1 MDIKTNDVFQ
11 CMDINDKPIDFVVID
26 TTDTMALC
34 LPVCEKPNKS
44 LAFWL
49 HKQDIELG
57 LYTAINM
64 FDLKHTMP
72 LHPFLEPQHHAW

>member
-1 MDIKTNDVFQ
+1 MSIETNDVFQ

-49 HKQDIELG
+49 HKQDIVQEL
-57 LYTAINM
+57 YMAINT
-64 FDLKHTMP
+64 FNLKRSVS
-72 LHPFLEPQHHAW
+72 LRSLLEQQHHAW

>member
-44 LAFWL
+44 LAFL
-49 HKQDIELG
+49 ASQTGHSPRIVYG
-57 LYTAINM
+57 Y
-64 FDLKHTMP
+64 
-72 LHPFLEPQHHAW
+72 

>member
-1 MDIKTNDVFQ
+1 MSIETNDVFQ

-26 TTDTMALC
+26 ATDTMALC

-49 HKQDIELG
+49 HKQDIVHEL
-57 LYTAINM
+57 YMAINT
-64 FDLKHTMP
+64 FNLKRAVS
-72 LHPFLEPQHHAW
+72 LRSLLEQQYHAW

>member
-34 LPVCEKPNKS
+34 LPVCEKPKKS

-49 HKQDIELG
+49 HKQDIVQEL
-57 LYTAINM
+57 YMAINT
-64 FDLKHTMP
+64 FNLKRAVS
-72 LHPFLEPQHHAW
+72 LRSLLGQQYHAW